1 MGLFTP
7 DLYRNLAIGF
17 VVGAGLA
24 LWQVGP
30 DLAGGIAPAAQ
41 AATFEAPAR

>member
-30 DLAGGIAPAAQ
+30 ELSAGIAPAAQ
-41 AATFEAPAR
+41 AATIEAPAQ

>member
-17 VVGAGLA
+17 VVGTGIAV
-24 LWQVGP
+24 WQVAP
-30 DLAGGIAPAAQ
+30 QLAAMA
-41 AATFEAPAR
+41 